1 MTDPITSELALDAQP
16 SLAEAP
22 CSADGGKLTP
32 AQLANW
38 RNMLVGMIGPY
49 ALLMLE
55 SDIQAYK
62 DEMQRAVGSPPNG
75 EPSGGA
81 QIQK

>member
-1 MTDPITSELALDAQP
+1 
-16 SLAEAP
+16 
-22 CSADGGKLTP
+22 
-32 AQLANW
+32 
-38 RNMLVGMIGPY
+38 MLVGMIGPY